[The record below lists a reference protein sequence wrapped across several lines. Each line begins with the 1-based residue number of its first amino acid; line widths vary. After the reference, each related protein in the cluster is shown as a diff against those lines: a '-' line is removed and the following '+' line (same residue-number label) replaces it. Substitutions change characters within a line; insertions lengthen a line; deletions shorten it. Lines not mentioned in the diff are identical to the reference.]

1 MYTADFIS
9 ILGKVEK
16 LQKKNESYDP
26 ADNTNGVWLL
36 HDTDR
41 QCIVMLG
48 FISTTLYW
56 EETFSV
62 RPDEE
67 KELYDKLQADA
78 KLPDTEKCFPCK
90 IIKDDL
96 PWIITKLKS
105 YKNDTLWLTD
115 FVRDS
120 GKVKLV
126 CQLRSKLEPIELP
139 ARAEADN
146 PNSIDNSLYK
156 EMVRHGGNWADKYA
170 HMENGGW
177 CCNIY
182 SDQMKLCMELMSS
195 KDKKHAKPVSLVLYG
210 AYGSSK
216 RKDGSVRKY
225 IEQDHWEILD
235 VDDDAERHTRGV
247 LLMVVKQLEG
257 QRWHYIE

>member
-1 MYTADFIS
+1 MYTSDFIS

-16 LQKKNESYDP
+16 LQKKIDSYDP
-26 ADNTNGVWLL
+26 ADTTNGVWLL

-41 QCIVMLG
+41 KCIVMLALIG
-48 FISTTLYW
+48 TTLYW

-67 KELYDKLQADA
+67 KGLYDKLQADA
-78 KLPDTEKCFPCK
+78 KLPETERCFPCK

-96 PWIITKLKS
+96 SWIITKLKS

-115 FVRDS
+115 FVRDKN
-120 GKVKLV
+120 KVDLV
-126 CQLRSKLEPIELP
+126 FQLRSKLEPIELP
-139 ARAEADN
+139 ARAEADK
-146 PNSIDNSLYK
+146 PNSVENMLYK
-156 EMVRHGGNWADKYA
+156 EMVRHGGSWADKYA
-170 HMENGGW
+170 PMEKGGW

-182 SDQMKLCMELMSS
+182 SDQMKLCMELMAS

-210 AYGSSK
+210 AYGSSI
-216 RKDGSVRKY
+216 RKGGSERRY

-235 VDDDAERHTRGV
+235 VDDEAEQPTRGV
-247 LLMVVKQLEG
+247 ILMVVKQPEG
-257 QRWHYIE
+257 QRWHYI